1 MTWQSEQF
9 ETHRTHLQAVA
20 YRILGSSADAEDA
33 VQETWLRLG
42 RADAGEVE
50 NMRGWLTTVVSRI
63 CLDVLRARRA
73 HPEELVDSTVHG
85 PIVSLPGGPDPEQE
99 ALLADSV
106 GLALLVV
113 LEALTPAER
122 IAFVLHDMFAVPFE
136 EIAPIVERTP
146 AAARQL
152 ASRARRRVQGAATN
166 FDKDGSAAQQRV
178 VDAFIA
184 AARSGDFEALLGVL
198 HPDVVFNADRGIA
211 MAPGPRR
218 ITGASSVA
226 AMILER
232 GAAFAPYSRDAIVN
246 GAPGLVVFFGGRLR
260 SVLGFEVAD
269 GRITELDLFIDPD
282 TLAALRL

>member
-33 VQETWLRLG
+33 VQEAWLRLSG
-42 RADAGEVE
+42 ADAGEVE

-73 HPEELVDSTVHG
+73 HPEELVDSTAHG
-85 PIVSLPGGPDPEQE
+85 PIVSLPGGPDPEHE

-106 GLALLVV
+106 GIALLVV
-113 LEALTPAER
+113 LDALTPAER

-152 ASRARRRVQGAATN
+152 ASRARRRVQGAGTT
-166 FDKDGSAAQQRV
+166 FDKDGFAAQQRV
-178 VDAFIA
+178 VDAFIT
-184 AARSGDFEALLGVL
+184 AARSGDFEALLSVL

-218 ITGASSVA
+218 ITGAGSVA
-226 AMILER
+226 ATILER
-232 GAAFAPYSRDAIVN
+232 GAAFAPYSRDALVN
-246 GAPGLVVFFGGRLR
+246 GAPGLVVFFGGKLR
-260 SVLGFEVAD
+260 SVLGFKVSD
-269 GRITELDLFIDPD
+269 GRITGLDLFIDPD
-282 TLAALRL
+282 TLSQLRL